1 LRGDLA
7 QSILMQSIGFCGKVE
22 CGRDPAVLHGS
33 SVLRLSRYGSAESE
47 ELHSNQD

>member
-1 LRGDLA
+1 LA
-7 QSILMQSIGFCGKVE
+7 FAEKLNAVAT
-22 CGRDPAVLHGS
+22 PAVLHGS